1 MDPSLFAVTPP
12 AASPAL
18 SLQDM
23 SRTVEWIANLQLSNG
38 MIPWFTGGHADPWNH
53 VEATMA
59 LCVAGRVKE
68 VDKAFDWLIATQLE
82 TGAWYNYYSTT
93 GVEDIR
99 VDTNVC
105 AYVATGVWYR
115 YLQDGDIGFLE
126 TVWPMLS
133 KAIDFVLSCQRSDGE
148 ILWSIE
154 PDGSPG
160 GFALL
165 AGSSSIYLSLRSA
178 LACAHALGMEKP
190 EWTLAAGRLAH
201 ALNSH
206 PELFKPKHSY
216 AMDWYY
222 PVLTGVL
229 DAEAGWKRINS
240 RLHEFV
246 MDGRGVRCVSDKPW
260 ITAAETAECAIALAS
275 LPMEDAARLA
285 EMLFHMAQGMRRDDG
300 SYWTGM
306 VYPEEITFPFQEV
319 TSYTAA
325 AMVLAFDALWG
336 NGPTLSLFRGY
347 GLPSGLDL
355 FDAVDAYC
363 ERCEVGFEPGDEVL
377 IPSGH

>member
-1 MDPSLFAVTPP
+1 MSLSPFSTGVTPV
-12 AASPAL
+12 SPVL
-18 SLQDM
+18 YRYEL
-23 SRTVEWIANLQLSNG
+23 SRTVDWIASLQLPNG
-38 MIPWFTGGHADPWNH
+38 MIPWFAGGHADPWNH

-59 LCVAGRVKE
+59 LCLAGRMKE
-68 VDKAFDWLIATQLE
+68 VDRAFDWLMANQLE
-82 TGAWYNYYSTT
+82 IGAWYNYYLAT

-99 VDTNVC
+99 LDTNVC

-115 YLQDGDIGFLE
+115 YLQDGDAGFLADA
-126 TVWPMLS
+126 WPMLS

-160 GFALL
+160 DFALL
-165 AGSSSIYLSLRSA
+165 TGSSSIYLSLRSA

-190 EWTLAAGRLAH
+190 EWALAAGRLAH
-201 ALNSH
+201 ALASH

-229 DAEAGWKRINS
+229 DAETGWKRIHS
-240 RLHEFV
+240 RFDEFV

-275 LPMEDAARLA
+275 LAKEDSARLA
-285 EMLFHMAQGMRRDDG
+285 EMLFCMVQGMRREDG
-300 SYWTGM
+300 AYWTGM

-325 AMVLAFDALWG
+325 AIVLAFDALWG
-336 NGPTLSLFRGY
+336 EGPTLALFQGQ
-347 GLPSGLDL
+347 GLPSGLGL
-355 FDAVDAYC
+355 FDAVDAC
-363 ERCEVGFEPGDEVL
+363 CSRCEVGFESGDEILV
-377 IPSGH
+377 PYNH